1 MKHLSSFTCIACLAI
16 SSITS
21 SSLATVVWD
30 EAVNGD
36 LSNNRTVPTPL
47 VVGNG
52 VNTIRGSLTGNFGD
66 GEYYDYVTFGIP
78 AGYAMVAIKL
88 DALTSANSGA
98 TIIGLAAGN
107 TFPTDPNGGNAS
119 MMLGWTTA
127 APTGVGSDILPTM
140 AKANYGGVGNSG
152 FSIPLAASTYS
163 LWIQDYNTPATYQ
176 LSLVLEATV
185 APVIKIGSKK
195 ISSKQAIISGT
206 ASGAFTTVTYRTG
219 TKGAFKRAK
228 GTGATW
234 KIVVSKLK
242 KGDNLVTVRATGS
255 YGTSSKKLT
264 IVRD

>member
-1 MKHLSSFTCIACLAI
+1 MKPISIFTCIACLAI
-16 SSITS
+16 SSVTS
-21 SSLATVVWD
+21 SSLAAVVWD

-36 LSNNRTVPTPL
+36 LSNNRTVPTP
-47 VVGNG
+47 VGFGNG
-52 VNTIRGSLTGNFGD
+52 SNTIKGSLIGNFGD
-66 GEYYDYVTFGIP
+66 GKYYDYVTFDIP
-78 AGYAMVAIKL
+78 TGYAMVAIKL

-140 AKANYGGVGNSG
+140 AKANYGGIGNSG
-152 FSIPLAASTYS
+152 FSIPLAAGAYS
-163 LWIQDYNTPATYQ
+163 LWVQDYNTPATYQ

-185 APVIKIGSKK
+185 APVIKVTSKK
-195 ISSKQAIISGT
+195 VSSKQAIISGT
-206 ASGAFTTVTYRTG
+206 ASGAFTTVTYRMG

-228 GTGATW
+228 GTGAAW

-242 KGDNLVTVRATGS
+242 KGPNLVTVRATGS

-264 IVRD
+264 IIKN